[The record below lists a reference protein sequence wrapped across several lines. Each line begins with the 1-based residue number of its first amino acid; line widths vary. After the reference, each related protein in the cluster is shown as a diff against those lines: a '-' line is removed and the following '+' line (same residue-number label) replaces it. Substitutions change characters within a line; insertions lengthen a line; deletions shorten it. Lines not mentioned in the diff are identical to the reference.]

1 MLSARIAIHRASR
14 RWIRG
19 PRTRLTAA
27 TQARVFST
35 RRSIARLLAFGITA
49 LGALLAI
56 YVCWWKV
63 TDGVAIDAHAYWAV
77 NMADPYSSAMRS
89 PLDAYLYSP
98 AFAQLITPLR
108 ALPWEWFIRIWTALE
123 GAALVLL
130 AGPFTLL
137 VLFAEPTLYELDLA
151 NINLLIALA
160 LVAGFRWP
168 AAWAFILLT
177 KVTPGVG
184 LIWFAVRRQWR
195 SLAVAIIVTG
205 AIAAVSI
212 ALSPELWV
220 QWLTVIPQSPAG
232 PGLTIPIPLWAR
244 MVFAAGLVAWG
255 ARGNRRWVVPIAVLI
270 AMPQLRYAMF
280 TVLLAVIPLLAASWR
295 GRTRTAEFD
304 PSIDSPDESHPRLV
318 LAET

>member
-1 MLSARIAIHRASR
+1 
-14 RWIRG
+14 
-19 PRTRLTAA
+19 
-27 TQARVFST
+27 
-35 RRSIARLLAFGITA
+35 
-49 LGALLAI
+49 LLAI

-98 AFAQLITPLR
+98 AFAQLIAPLR

-205 AIAAVSI
+205 ALAGPVGSVAHRYPAIAGRSGPDDPDSAVGEDGVRRRACRVGGSWEPAVGRADRRSDCDAPTPLRDVHRTSSSHSSACGELARSHPHCRVRSI
-212 ALSPELWV
+212 HR
-220 QWLTVIPQSPAG
+220 LTGRVASAAG
-232 PGLTIPIPLWAR
+232 PGRDLTESAFPHACIR
-244 MVFAAGLVAWG
+244 YAAGLPV
-255 ARGNRRWVVPIAVLI
+255 
-270 AMPQLRYAMF
+270 
-280 TVLLAVIPLLAASWR
+280 
-295 GRTRTAEFD
+295 
-304 PSIDSPDESHPRLV
+304 
-318 LAET
+318 